1 MAAVRLSLSRPLQL
15 TWHELLFLL
24 VERVHDDIVTCNV
37 QERIVLVNQVEAV
50 LNIGVDS
57 EEVASIHGDSLH
69 GERV

>member
-1 MAAVRLSLSRPLQL
+1 MAVCLSLSRPLQL

-24 VERVHDDIVTCNV
+24 VERVHDDIVTCDV
-37 QERIVLVNQVEAV
+37 QERIVLVHQVEAV
-50 LNIGVDS
+50 LNVGVDS